1 MTLKQFQLYAER
13 RAAAGPPSGNPG
25 SHSRSGN
32 SDETLDSSMATGSA
46 GPRLAAAPP
55 ALAAV
60 PDKWLRRQLVLEA
73 LPLHG
78 TPIAVDVAVR
88 SVRRLWRY
96 ACRFCLPTVLVCR
109 ALSIAS
115 GTEVNRLFKFRT
127 AATGQICTIRK
138 DMAW

>member
-46 GPRLAAAPP
+46 GPRLATAPP

-78 TPIAVDVAVR
+78 TPIARDVAVR
-88 SVRRLWRY
+88 SVQRLWRY
-96 ACRFCLPTVLVCR
+96 ACRLCVSLCLPTVLVCK

-115 GTEVNRLFKFRT
+115 GTEGNRLC
-127 AATGQICTIRK
+127 QMPDCSNWP
-138 DMAW
+138 DLHHP